1 MATNR
6 STSRVRASRHSARG
20 AASALVDR
28 IPPETAAA
36 CDEIQDAIEDE
47 RSRLMT
53 VEALLHC
60 IVIAMN
66 DHDGDIS
73 QGPDYHTLVALAR
86 DLVRRSIDQLDS
98 MHLRPLLMK
107 HRVQEFLEVKECS
120 VNYVH

>member
-6 STSRVRASRHSARG
+6 SPSRVRASRPSAK
-20 AASALVDR
+20 AVASALEDC

-36 CDEIQDAIEDE
+36 CDEIEDAIEDE

-66 DHDGDIS
+66 DHDGNLA

-98 MHLRPLLMK
+98 MRLRPMLLKDRM
-107 HRVQEFLEVKECS
+107 QDGLEVRECP
-120 VNYVH
+120 VKYMH

>member
-6 STSRVRASRHSARG
+6 STARARTPRRSAK
-20 AASALVDR
+20 ADASQVADR
-28 IPPETAAA
+28 IPSGTAAA
-36 CDEIQDAIEDE
+36 CDEIEDAIEDE

-66 DHDGDIS
+66 DHDGDTTH
-73 QGPDYHTLVALAR
+73 GPDYHTLVALAR

-98 MHLRPLLMK
+98 MRLRPMLLK
-107 HRVQEFLEVKECS
+107 DRVQDFLEVKECR
-120 VNYVH
+120 VKYVH